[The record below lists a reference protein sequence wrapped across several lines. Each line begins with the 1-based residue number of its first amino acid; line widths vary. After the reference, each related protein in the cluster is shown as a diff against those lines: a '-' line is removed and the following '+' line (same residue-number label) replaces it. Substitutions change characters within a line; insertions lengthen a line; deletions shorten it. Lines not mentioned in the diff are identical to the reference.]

1 VSLPL
6 PGNYRVIAFLKAH
19 PFEAAAPR
27 NGSALHQPPRLRA
40 KRAKP
45 AIDASILLSRWR
57 KRLTP
62 AQTAIC

>member
-1 VSLPL
+1 MSLPL

-57 KRLTP
+57 KRLIP
-62 AQTAIC
+62 EPIENC